1 MEVGETVTLGS
12 VTGEVLEIIELNDT
26 KRVKL
31 LVSENK
37 VAVVTLKKATA
48 ESLDNMRLG

>member
-1 MEVGETVTLGS
+1 MQVGETVTLGS
-12 VTGEVLEIIELNDT
+12 VTGEILEIIEVGDT

-37 VAVVTLKKATA
+37 VAVVTLKKPTA
-48 ESLDNMRLG
+48 EKLDTMRLG

>member
-1 MEVGETVTLGS
+1 MQVGETVTLGS
-12 VTGEVLEIIELNDT
+12 VTGEILEIIEINDT

-37 VAVVTLKKATA
+37 VAVVTLKKPTA
-48 ESLDNMRLG
+48 EALDNMRLG